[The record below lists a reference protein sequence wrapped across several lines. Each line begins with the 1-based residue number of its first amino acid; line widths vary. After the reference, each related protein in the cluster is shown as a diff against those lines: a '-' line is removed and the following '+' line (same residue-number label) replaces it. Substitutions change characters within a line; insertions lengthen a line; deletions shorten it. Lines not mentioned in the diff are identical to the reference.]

1 MRLDF
6 FLKVSRLI
14 KRRTCAK
21 EYCQKGWIEVNE
33 RQGKPGTMVKVGDLI
48 TLHLWARRRTV
59 RVLKLPEK
67 IIPKKNMSDLYEII
81 EDKKE
86 NTDADI

>member
-14 KRRTCAK
+14 KRRTLAN
-21 EYCQKGWIEVNE
+21 EYCQKGWIEVNGHI
-33 RQGKPGTMVKVGDLI
+33 GKPATMVNVGDLI
-48 TLHLWARRRTV
+48 TLHLWSRIRTLK
-59 RVLKLPEK
+59 VLNIPEK
-67 IIPKKNMSDLYEII
+67 ILPRKQLPELYEII

-86 NTDADI
+86 S